1 MPLHNVVKRQTLKVA
16 HARWGKHTIQL
27 KLQCNVFAQRPTTD
41 LLRNVLKEN
50 VKWKIYTCHKVVL
63 GNVTYYVST
72 HYFDVY
78 SVKLLKFVCV

>member
-1 MPLHNVVKRQTLKVA
+1 MPLHNVVKRLKLQ
-16 HARWGKHTIQL
+16 ARWGKHTIQL